1 MSAAVHRL
9 DLSQPSI
16 QDMIEM
22 TARLRSTLGKMELA
36 LGSLAEAI
44 VWTDLDGRIQWC
56 NSTFHRFARR
66 PHLALLGRPLISI
79 LPLTQAGKPVERSQ
93 YPAHR
98 VLAQQESGVPVTGIY
113 GLGQADSMRVLEV
126 YCTALRSIR
135 EDPCVVTVIRDVTE
149 KQMAEEMLEL
159 ETRRVELLRQVSDA
173 ANDTDS
179 PEEALQVV
187 LDSMCEHTG
196 WPLGHA
202 LVVGPGTPAALASSG
217 LWHDSRRGHFDGF
230 REVEAVARFEIGR
243 GLPGM
248 VWESRSPMW
257 IEDIATQSNFAH
269 RDVAGECGLVS
280 ALAFPI
286 LVGREV
292 TAVIEIFSTECLP
305 ADDGL
310 MRVVQQVGTQL
321 GRVVERRRSQQ
332 AVIRSKRELERRVE
346 ERTAALQAANHALV
360 GEIGQ
365 REIAQAALRDA
376 MDRYRSL
383 VQSVRDVI
391 FAVSPNGQLESLN
404 PAFEELTGSIA
415 GAWIQRRCLGLIHP
429 DDRPAAFEQFRALMR
444 GETPPAFELRIR
456 RESDG
461 WTLVECSMSPR
472 YKDGVIVSLLGI
484 ARDITE
490 RRRAEAQLILQD
502 RAMSSTS
509 EGIIITDAL
518 RPGNPV
524 VYCNRGFERLTGYT
538 SEEVIGRNCAFLQG
552 PETSRPAIDEIR
564 AALEGERQCTVELV
578 NYRKDGS
585 SFWNRLSITPI
596 RDRAERLTHFIGVQ
610 SDVSSQKEAER
621 LKNELVSTVSHELR
635 TPLTSLRG
643 FAELMLE
650 RDFTPDKRRKFLGI
664 IHKEATRLSNLIN
677 DFLDVQR
684 MESGRQ
690 EYHFERVSIGLLI
703 QETMALFA
711 GSNPNHV
718 FSAHVP
724 AELPIVQA
732 DADRI
737 RQVFSNLTANAVKFS
752 PQGGT
757 VTLSAELGPERNEVI
772 CAVRDEGIGIPADA
786 IPKLFRKFYRVD
798 NTETRQIGGTGLGL
812 SVVKQI
818 IEAHHGTV
826 SVDSRPGEG
835 STFRFTIPA
844 ASPAGEARERGPRH
858 DSVARN

>member
-1 MSAAVHRL
+1 MSGAVHRL
-9 DLSQPSI
+9 DLSAPSI
-16 QDMIEM
+16 QDMTQM

-44 VWTDLDGRIQWC
+44 VWTDQEGRIQWC

-66 PHLALLGRPLISI
+66 PHLALLGRPLMSI
-79 LPLTQAGKPVERSQ
+79 LPLNQGGEPVDAAH

-98 VLAQQESGVPVTGIY
+98 VLAHDESGGVPVTGIY
-113 GLGQADSMRVLEV
+113 GFGDSNSPQVLEI
-126 YCTALRSIR
+126 YCTALRSIK
-135 EDPCVVTVIRDVTE
+135 EDHCVVTVIRDVTE
-149 KQMAEEMLEL
+149 KHMAEEMLDL

-187 LDSMCEHTG
+187 LDSMCAHTG

-202 LVVGPGTPAALASSG
+202 LVVGPGSPSTLGCSG
-217 LWHDSRRGHFDGF
+217 LWHDCGPGSFDKF
-230 REVEAVARFEIGR
+230 RQVTAEMRFEIGV
-243 GLPGM
+243 GLPGK
-248 VWESRSPMW
+248 VWETRAPVW
-257 IEDIATQSNFAH
+257 LEDLATADFV
-269 RDVAGECGLVS
+269 RREVAVEAGLVS
-280 ALAFPI
+280 AFAFPI

-292 TAVIEIFSTECLP
+292 TAVIELYSTVP
-305 ADDGL
+305 AAADDGL
-310 MRVVQQVGTQL
+310 LRVVQQVGTQL

-332 AVIRSKRELERRVE
+332 AVIRSKRELESRVE
-346 ERTAALQAANHALV
+346 ERTAALQAANQALI

-391 FAVSPNGQLESLN
+391 FAVSPGGLLESLN
-404 PAFEELTGSIA
+404 PAFEELTGARAAS
-415 GAWIQRRCLGLIHP
+415 WIQRRCLRLIHP
-429 DDRPAAFEQFRALMR
+429 EDRPSAIEHFLVLMR
-444 GETPPAFELRIR
+444 GETPPTFELRIR
-456 RESDG
+456 RARGG

-472 YKDGVIVSLLGI
+472 YKSSEIVSLLGI

-502 RAMSSTS
+502 RAMSSTN
-509 EGIIITDAL
+509 EGIVITDAL
-518 RPGNPV
+518 QAGNPV
-524 VYCNRGFERLTGYT
+524 VYANQGFERLTGYT
-538 SEEVIGRNCAFLQG
+538 SEEIIGRNCGCLQG
-552 PETSRPAIDEIR
+552 PDTSPIALDEIR
-564 AALEGERQCTVELV
+564 AAVRSERQCTVELK

-585 SFWNRLSITPI
+585 PFWNRLSITPI
-596 RDRAERLTHFIGVQ
+596 RDRGGKLTHFIGVQ
-610 SDVSSQKEAER
+610 SDVSGQKETER

-650 RDFTPDKRRKFLGI
+650 RDFTPEKRRKFLEI

-690 EYHFERVSIGLLI
+690 EYHFEPVSIGLLI
-703 QETMALFA
+703 QETMALFV
-711 GSNPNHV
+711 GSNPDHSFRADV
-718 FSAHVP
+718 AP
-724 AELPIVQA
+724 DLPIVWA

-737 RQVFSNLTANAVKFS
+737 RQVLSNLTANAVKFS
-752 PQGGT
+752 PQGGL
-757 VTLSAELGPERNEVI
+757 VTLSASY
-772 CAVRDEGIGIPADA
+772 RDTGNSVVCSVGDQGIGIPPEA
-786 IPKLFRKFYRVD
+786 IPQLFRKFYRVD
-798 NTETRQIGGTGLGL
+798 NTETRKIGGTGLGL

-818 IEAHHGTV
+818 VEAHHG
-826 SVDSRPGEG
+826 SVCVESEPGEG
-835 STFRFTIPA
+835 SCFLFSLPVERHGDPA
-844 ASPAGEARERGPRH
+844 PAR
-858 DSVARN
+858 

>member
-9 DLSQPSI
+9 DLSQPSV
-16 QDMIEM
+16 QDMMQM

-44 VWTDLDGRIQWC
+44 VWTDLEGRIQWC
-56 NSTFHRFARR
+56 NSTFHRFSRR
-66 PHLALLGRPLISI
+66 PHLSLLGRPLASV
-79 LPLTQAGKPVERSQ
+79 LPLTQGGELVEGPR

-98 VLAQQESGVPVTGIY
+98 VLTQQDNAVPVTGIY
-113 GLGQADSMRVLEV
+113 GLGQGDAVRVLEV

-135 EDPCVVTVIRDVTE
+135 EEPCVVTVVRDVTE
-149 KQMAEEMLEL
+149 KHLAEEMLEL

-202 LVVGPGTPAALASSG
+202 FVVGAGTPAALGSSG
-217 LWHDSRRGHFDGF
+217 LWHDSRPGSFDKF
-230 REVEAVARFEIGR
+230 RELTVSSRFEIGQ
-243 GLPGM
+243 GLPGT
-248 VWESRSPMW
+248 VWESRSPVW
-257 IEDIATQSNFAH
+257 IEDVALQPNFAR
-269 RDVAGECGLVS
+269 RDVAAGCGIAS
-280 ALAFPI
+280 AFAFPI

-292 TAVIEIFSTECLP
+292 TAVIELFSTERAA

-310 MRVVQQVGTQL
+310 LRVVQQVGTQL

-332 AVIRSKRELERRVE
+332 AVIRAKRELESRVE
-346 ERTAALQAANHALV
+346 ERTAALQAANQALV

-365 REIAQAALRDA
+365 REIAQAALREA

-391 FAVSPNGQLESLN
+391 FAVSPRGILESLN
-404 PAFEELTGSIA
+404 PAFEELTGARA
-415 GAWIQRRCLGLIHP
+415 GAWIQRRCLRLIHP
-429 DDRPAAFEQFRALMR
+429 DDRRAAFEHFQTLMR

-456 RESDG
+456 RERGG

-472 YKDGVIVSLLGI
+472 YKGGVIVSLLGI

-509 EGIIITDAL
+509 EGIIITDAA
-518 RPGNPV
+518 RRGNPV
-524 VYCNRGFERLTGYT
+524 VYANRGFERLTGYT
-538 SEEVIGRNCAFLQG
+538 SEEVMGRSCNFLQG
-552 PETSRPAIDEIR
+552 PDTAAAALDEIR
-564 AALEGERQCTVELV
+564 AAVNGERQCTVELL
-578 NYRKDGS
+578 NYRKDGAP
-585 SFWNRLSITPI
+585 FWNRLSITPI
-596 RDRAERLTHFIGVQ
+596 RDRGGRLTHFIGVQ
-610 SDVSSQKEAER
+610 SDISGQKEAER

-650 RDFTPDKRRKFLGI
+650 RDFTPEKRRKFLEI
-664 IHKEATRLSNLIN
+664 IHKEATRLSNLIS

-690 EYHFERVSIGLLI
+690 EYHFERVSVALLI

-718 FSAHVP
+718 FAARVP
-724 AELPIVQA
+724 AGLPIVKA

-752 PQGGT
+752 PHGGT
-757 VTLSAELGPERNEVI
+757 VTLSAEYREAENMVC

-798 NTETRQIGGTGLGL
+798 NTETRKIGGTGLGL

-818 IEAHHGTV
+818 IEAHGGTV
-826 SVDSRPGEG
+826 AVDSRPGEG
-835 STFRFTIPA
+835 STFRFTIPV
-844 ASPAGEARERGPRH
+844 AS
-858 DSVARN
+858 

>member
-1 MSAAVHRL
+1 
-9 DLSQPSI
+9 
-16 QDMIEM
+16 M

-44 VWTDLDGRIQWC
+44 VWTDHDGRIQWC

-66 PHLALLGRPLISI
+66 PHLALLGRPLMSI
-79 LPLTQAGKPVERSQ
+79 LPLTQGGQPVDAAH

-98 VLAQQESGVPVTGIY
+98 VLAQHESGGVPVTGIY
-113 GLGQADSMRVLEV
+113 GFGDADSPRVLEI
-126 YCTALRSIR
+126 YCTALRSIK
-135 EDPCVVTVIRDVTE
+135 EDQCVVTVVRDVTE
-149 KQMAEEMLEL
+149 KHLAEEMLEL
-159 ETRRVELLRQVSDA
+159 ETRRVELLRQVSEA

-187 LDSMCEHTG
+187 LDSMCAHTG

-202 LVVGPGTPAALASSG
+202 LVVAPGSPSALGCSG
-217 LWHDSRRGHFDGF
+217 LWHDCRSGGFDKF
-230 REVEAVARFEIGR
+230 RQVTAAMRFEIGV
-243 GLPGM
+243 GLPGR
-248 VWESRSPMW
+248 VWETRAPVW
-257 IEDIATQSNFAH
+257 LEDLAQADSV
-269 RDVAGECGLVS
+269 RREVAVEAGLVS
-280 ALAFPI
+280 AFAFPI

-292 TAVIEIFSTECLP
+292 TAVIELYSTIP
-305 ADDGL
+305 AAADDGL
-310 MRVVQQVGTQL
+310 LRVVQQVGTQL

-332 AVIRSKRELERRVE
+332 AVIRSKRELESRVE
-346 ERTAALQAANHALV
+346 ERTAALQAANQALV

-391 FAVSPNGQLESLN
+391 FAVSPSGQLESLN
-404 PAFEELTGSIA
+404 PAFEELTGASA
-415 GAWIQRRCLGLIHP
+415 TSWIQRRCLRLIHP
-429 DDRPAAFEQFRALMR
+429 EDRAAAIEHFRVLMR
-444 GETPPAFELRIR
+444 GETPPTFELRIR
-456 RESDG
+456 RERGD

-472 YKDGVIVSLLGI
+472 YKSSEIVSLLGI

-509 EGIIITDAL
+509 EGIVITDAL
-518 RPGNPV
+518 QAGNPV
-524 VYCNRGFERLTGYT
+524 VYANQGFERLTGYT
-538 SEEVIGRNCAFLQG
+538 SEEIIGRNCGFLQG
-552 PETSRPAIDEIR
+552 PETSPIALDEIR
-564 AALEGERQCTVELV
+564 AAVRTERQCTVELK

-585 SFWNRLSITPI
+585 PFWNRLSITPI
-596 RDRAERLTHFIGVQ
+596 RDRGGKLTHFIGVQ
-610 SDVSSQKEAER
+610 SDVSGQKEAER

-650 RDFTPDKRRKFLGI
+650 RDFTPEKRRKFVEI

-703 QETMALFA
+703 QETMALFV
-711 GSNPNHV
+711 GSNPDHSFRADV
-718 FSAHVP
+718 ATD
-724 AELPIVQA
+724 LPIVWA

-737 RQVFSNLTANAVKFS
+737 RQVLSNLTANAVKFS
-752 PQGGT
+752 PQGGL
-757 VTLSAELGPERNEVI
+757 VTLSASYRETGNFVA
-772 CAVRDEGIGIPADA
+772 CSVRDQGIGIPADA
-786 IPKLFRKFYRVD
+786 IPQLFRKFYRVD
-798 NTETRQIGGTGLGL
+798 NTETRKIGGTGLGL

-818 IEAHHGTV
+818 IEAHHG
-826 SVDSRPGEG
+826 SVCVESKPGEG
-835 STFRFTIPA
+835 SCFLFSIPVERHND
-844 ASPAGEARERGPRH
+844 PAPAQ
-858 DSVARN
+858 